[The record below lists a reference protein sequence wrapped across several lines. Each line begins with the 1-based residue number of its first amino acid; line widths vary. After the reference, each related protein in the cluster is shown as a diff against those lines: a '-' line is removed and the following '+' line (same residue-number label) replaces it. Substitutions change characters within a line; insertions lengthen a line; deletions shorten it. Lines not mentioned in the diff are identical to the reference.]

1 MPWLT
6 GFVKQNMESSRK
18 TLPRNPRERSNILS
32 ILLFTWTIP
41 LFKKGYTKVLQLDDI
56 FQPLPYDKSE
66 LLGDRLEK

>member
-1 MPWLT
+1 
-6 GFVKQNMESSRK
+6 MESSRK
-18 TLPRNPRERSNILS
+18 TLPRNPREKSNILS

>member
-1 MPWLT
+1 
-6 GFVKQNMESSRK
+6 MESSRK
-18 TLPRNPRERSNILS
+18 TLPRNPREKSNILS

-41 LFKKGYTKVLQLDDI
+41 LFKKGYTKILEWDDI